1 MQHSVVPH
9 SYAYNYAW
17 RLSVKNHKLLTLRE
31 NLRSSSCFCK
41 ESELL
46 VVSVFCV
53 VLFLFSSPSFY
64 VLCTML
70 HVSLDCQFFILI
82 SIYVFSNVYL
92 FVIWVW
98 HMVFNDIFNNISVIS
113 WRSALLVEETIDL
126 SQVTDKLYHIMLYRV
141 HLAMK

>member
-1 MQHSVVPH
+1 
-9 SYAYNYAW
+9 
-17 RLSVKNHKLLTLRE
+17 
-31 NLRSSSCFCK
+31 
-41 ESELL
+41 
-46 VVSVFCV
+46 
-53 VLFLFSSPSFY
+53 
-64 VLCTML
+64 ML